1 MTVYTE
7 DIYTL
12 CFQFPVNEHMRSNL
26 QTRVKVSVT
35 NVTQRRVNDA
45 PHLRHT
51 PLDHITKVLVVD
63 VVVLLP
69 NGSLSTLSEFILSIT
84 VSNMRYEGNVW
95 PLDKTNIL
103 TRQSFARAAMILL
116 SSLGCRPILPAKS
129 SSLRLSE

>member
-26 QTRVKVSVT
+26 QTRVEVSVT

-51 PLDHITKVLVVD
+51 PLDNIAKVLVVD
-63 VVVLLP
+63 IVVLLP
-69 NGSLSTLSEFILSIT
+69 NRSLSTLPKLILAVA
-84 VSNMRYEGNVW
+84 VSKMRYVLAVG
-95 PLDKTNIL
+95 TRL
-103 TRQSFARAAMILL
+103 TF
-116 SSLGCRPILPAKS
+116 
-129 SSLRLSE
+129 